1 VASFH
6 GQLSGGTLATGIEMG
21 RDYPEHRTR
30 AEDPFCMGGG
40 TGALRDEDADQ
51 EDAVFDEDL
60 QVWTQPWQMQAIN
73 TRVVRKVTA
82 HLHTCTPAH
91 LLASRHSVRTLTSLA
106 RCAVGRLA
114 PLRPRLLLPGKG
126 ARCCFS
132 WQLNWEL

>member
-40 TGALRDEDADQ
+40 TGALRAEDADQ

-82 HLHTCTPAH
+82 HLQTSTPA
-91 LLASRHSVRTLTSLA
+91 
-106 RCAVGRLA
+106 GLA
-114 PLRPRLLLPGKG
+114 PFRAYSHLVRAVRSRTPGSTT
-126 ARCCFS
+126 AAASATR
-132 WQLNWEL
+132 